1 MLHASANYVTY
12 KAGRN
17 QRNHAQ
23 DKECNAHNSLR
34 YRKRHAQEFWT
45 KIMTVVLLLQQM
57 NETDKSDDVV
67 SHFAANAK
75 KIHKRRAALKSLIQY
90 RTFSS
95 RYAIF

>member
-67 SHFAANAK
+67 L
-75 KIHKRRAALKSLIQY
+75 ILKRLDPLSDSILQD
-90 RTFSS
+90 T
-95 RYAIF
+95 